1 MIERICP
8 SSRALLRAHLAHA
21 VRFTAFVAVSII
33 VSHAAANAQAQGLKT
48 VVVKIPGTTVKIE
61 LVQIPAGTITVP
73 DAKAPGGKRVVKV
86 GPLLVAR
93 TELPWEAYDAWT
105 TSKETPP
112 GTSTADAV
120 AKPSHSYIPPDRGF
134 GHIGYPTISVS
145 HLGAANFC
153 KWLSQMTGKKFRL
166 PTTAEWSYAALAGAK
181 PPAKPMPTAELLK
194 YAWVAENS
202 GGKTHPVAKKLPNKW
217 GLYDMLGN
225 AGEWCVELNGE
236 PVLCGGSFQDKAARV
251 SWASRAPYHPDWQME
266 DPQFPKSKWW
276 YSDGPMCGF
285 RVVCE
290 P

>member
-1 MIERICP
+1 MIDRISASP
-8 SSRALLRAHLAHA
+8 RALPRLRAAHA
-21 VRFTAFVAVSII
+21 ARTVVLVAAWFI
-33 VSHAAANAQAQGLKT
+33 VSHAAPNAQAQALQT
-48 VVVKIPGTTVKIE
+48 VAVKIPGTTVKID
-61 LVQIPAGTITVP
+61 LVRIPGGTITLP
-73 DAKAPGGKRVVKV
+73 DPKAPGGKRQVKIA
-86 GPLLVAR
+86 PLLVAR

-112 GTSTADAV
+112 TASDADAI

-153 KWLSQMTGKKFRL
+153 KWLSQVTGKKFRL
-166 PTTAEWSYAALAGAK
+166 PTTAEFSYAALAGAK
-181 PPAKPMPTAELLK
+181 PPAKPMPASELTK

-225 AGEWCVELNGE
+225 AGEWCTELNGT
-236 PVLCGGSFQDKAARV
+236 PVLCGGSFQDKAAKV

-276 YSDGPMCGF
+276 YSDGPMCGL